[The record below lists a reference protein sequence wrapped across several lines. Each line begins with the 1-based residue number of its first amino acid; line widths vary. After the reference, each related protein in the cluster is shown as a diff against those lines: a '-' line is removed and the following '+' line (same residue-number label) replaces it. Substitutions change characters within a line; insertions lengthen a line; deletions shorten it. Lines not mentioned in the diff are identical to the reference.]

1 MDDKKYALLSCLVSM
16 RCYQK
21 DEVIFSK
28 GNESYNCYI
37 VLRGGIIEELEDSC
51 RKLEFGSL
59 FGEVS
64 LITDTPYFTSTYAA
78 GKFCLFCFPSSLF
91 YSFYSC
97 L

>member
-1 MDDKKYALLSCLVSM
+1 M

-21 DEVIFSK
+21 EEVIFSK

-37 VLRGGIIEELEDSC
+37 VLRGSIVEELEGDSC

-78 GKFCLFCFPSSLF
+78 GKSLVVFIIIFLIFNICFLFL
-91 YSFYSC
+91 
-97 L
+97 